1 MSHDEQRGAS
11 VAAFLRELARQAE
24 SDSAFATH
32 LRTALTKSG
41 LLDAQADTSRPLAPA
56 KSRARTAPRT
66 DARTP
71 ASAETAP
78 DPFGIYRGQ
87 GEDTLRATL
96 DALDLA
102 TLRAIVRTHRLDPA
116 RISARWSARDRVITL
131 IIEQVRARYNHGRA
145 FERI

>member
-1 MSHDEQRGAS
+1 MSHDEKRGAS
-11 VAAFLRELARQAE
+11 VAAFLRELAQQAE

-41 LLDAQADTSRPLAPA
+41 LLEAGADTSRPLASA
-56 KSRARTAPRT
+56 KPRARTART
-66 DARTP
+66 EARTP
-71 ASAETAP
+71 ASAETTP

-87 GEDTLRATL
+87 GEDALRATL

-116 RISARWSARDRVITL
+116 RISARWSARDRVINL

>member
-24 SDSAFATH
+24 ADSMLAAH
-32 LRTALTKSG
+32 LQSALTKSG
-41 LLDAQADTSRPLAPA
+41 LLDIQSDTLRPHASA
-56 KSRARTAPRT
+56 KPRT
-66 DARTP
+66 RGGTRAGASLSIDAEPT
-71 ASAETAP
+71 P
-78 DPFGIYRGQ
+78 DPFGIYRSQ
-87 GEDTLRATL
+87 GEDALRATL

>member
-1 MSHDEQRGAS
+1 MSHDEKRGAS
-11 VAAFLRELARQAE
+11 VAAFLRELAQQAE
-24 SDSAFATH
+24 SDSAFARH

-41 LLDAQADTSRPLAPA
+41 LLDAGADTSRPLASA
-56 KSRARTAPRT
+56 KPRARTSSRT
-66 DARTP
+66 EARTP
-71 ASAETAP
+71 ASAETPP

-87 GEDTLRATL
+87 GEDALRATL

-116 RISARWSARDRVITL
+116 RISARWSARDRVINL

>member
-1 MSHDEQRGAS
+1 MSHDEQRDAS

-41 LLDAQADTSRPLAPA
+41 LLDAQADPSRSLAPA
-56 KSRARTAPRT
+56 KPRARTTQRST
-66 DARTP
+66 
-71 ASAETAP
+71 ASAETTP

-87 GEDTLRATL
+87 GEEALRATL

>member
-1 MSHDEQRGAS
+1 MSHDEQRDAS

-24 SDSAFATH
+24 SDSTFAAH
-32 LRTALTKSG
+32 LRSALAKSG
-41 LLDAQADTSRPLAPA
+41 LIDAQSDTSHQPTTSKPRARAGARLPADTEH
-56 KSRARTAPRT
+56 T
-66 DARTP
+66 
-71 ASAETAP
+71 P

-87 GEDTLRATL
+87 GEDALRATL

-116 RISARWSARDRVITL
+116 RISARWSARERVITL